1 MKMAN
6 LKNSKKTSKL
16 TIRAKKESKRKKVL
30 KNVIKHS
37 WTIEKL
43 SNTKIKKKLLN
54 KTKKTTEKKN

>member
-54 KTKKTTEKKN
+54 KAMKTTEKKK

>member
-16 TIRAKKESKRKKVL
+16 TIRAKKESERKKVL

-37 WTIEKL
+37 
-43 SNTKIKKKLLN
+43 
-54 KTKKTTEKKN
+54 

>member
-6 LKNSKKTSKL
+6 LKKSKNASKL
-16 TIRAKKESKRKKVL
+16 TSRAKKQSKCKKVL
-30 KNVIKHS
+30 KNVIKGS